1 MESVRPARLG
11 AIGVFMDLSVSAPD
25 GPPGRVLFVGQAYY
39 NSWYLSRA
47 LRDLG
52 WTADLLNWDD
62 NPDSQML
69 YHGEDYRL
77 QSRRGNFLRGVA
89 DLRAHKAFYKSALR
103 DYDIFHFSNAHG
115 MKFSERLAQH
125 FVDRGDPGAE
135 IRELKSQGKKIVYSN
150 NGCLD
155 GVSQTSFAKWGE
167 SPICNDCVWK
177 NNPQVCSD
185 ERNLDWGAFR
195 NEMADYQVLLGGN
208 RADFNLDPSVHE
220 VPEFYCLDPQFW
232 SPELTIPDRLKIQI
246 PASTVKIYHAVGN
259 YDLRTDPSSKRN
271 IKSTHIYAPLV
282 DQLKR
287 EGRDV
292 ELIFCH
298 DVPNRDVRFFQL
310 QSDIVVDMLT
320 YGFYGANVREAMM
333 LGKPVVCY
341 LRPEWLDQMRDE
353 IPDYVDELPVVSATP
368 ETIREVLIALIDDP
382 QRRQELG
389 RLGRQFA
396 LKWHSAA
403 AGAQRFDRIYRGL
416 LAQ

>member
-1 MESVRPARLG
+1 
-11 AIGVFMDLSVSAPD
+11 
-25 GPPGRVLFVGQAYY
+25 
-39 NSWYLSRA
+39 
-47 LRDLG
+47 
-52 WTADLLNWDD
+52 
-62 NPDSQML
+62 
-69 YHGEDYRL
+69 
-77 QSRRGNFLRGVA
+77 
-89 DLRAHKAFYKSALR
+89 
-103 DYDIFHFSNAHG
+103 
-115 MKFSERLAQH
+115 
-125 FVDRGDPGAE
+125 
-135 IRELKSQGKKIVYSN
+135 
-150 NGCLD
+150 
-155 GVSQTSFAKWGE
+155 
-167 SPICNDCVWK
+167 
-177 NNPQVCSD
+177 
-185 ERNLDWGAFR
+185 
-195 NEMADYQVLLGGN
+195 MADYQVLLGGN
-208 RADFNLDPSVHE
+208 RADFNIDPSVHE

-271 IKSTHIYAPLV
+271 IKSTHIYSPLV

-341 LRPEWLDQMRDE
+341 LRPEWLEQMRDE

-368 ETIREVLIALIDDP
+368 ETIHEVLIGLIDDP
-382 QRRQELG
+382 ERRQELG

-403 AGAQRFDRIYRGL
+403 AGAERFDRIYREL